1 MNAIK
6 KSWAALA
13 AAFFLSACDGK
24 GPSDTDIYSL
34 YRNSPEFPGM
44 RVHVAT
50 FDADDKSGSGLNRV
64 NCQTAAEVL
73 AKRPGVIVQFW
84 CEPGRFHP
92 QSQ

>member
-1 MNAIK
+1 MK
-6 KSWAALA
+6 KSWTALA

-24 GPSDTDIYSL
+24 APAENDIYSL

-50 FDADDKSGSGLNRV
+50 FDAEDTSGSGMNRT
-64 NCQTAAEVL
+64 NCQIAAEVL
-73 AKRPGVIVQFW
+73 AKRPGVTLQFW
-84 CEPGRFHP
+84 CEMGRFHP